1 MAMSVSSS
9 QAVLDAAERLGIQ
22 ALGFLAADPAR
33 LAGFLAAS
41 GYHPAEIRARAG
53 SAEFL
58 AGVLDHLLGDESL
71 LLVFT
76 SEAGIDPK
84 HVASARRTLA
94 RDRDYE
100 A

>member
-1 MAMSVSSS
+1 MSSS
-9 QAVLDAAERLGIQ
+9 NAALDAAERLGIR
-22 ALGFLAADPAR
+22 ALGFIAADPAR

-41 GYHPAEIRARAG
+41 GYDPADIRAQAD

-58 AGVLDHLLGDESL
+58 AGVLDYILADESL
-71 LLVFT
+71 LLVFA
-76 SEAGIDPK
+76 SEAGIGPK

-94 RDRDYE
+94 RDLDFD